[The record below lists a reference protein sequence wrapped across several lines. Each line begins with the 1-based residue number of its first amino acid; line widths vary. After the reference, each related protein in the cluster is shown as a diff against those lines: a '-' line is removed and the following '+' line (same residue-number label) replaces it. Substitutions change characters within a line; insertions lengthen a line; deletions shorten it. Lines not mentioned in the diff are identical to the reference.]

1 MFEARKGLQGE
12 PPNSFKSASYPH
24 CLVVGVWQV
33 WASAFHKKFKA
44 LTAESASSFFSY
56 PSLANHFSSLFS
68 KYLSSAHFLLSCF
81 ACILTFNPHSPM

>member
-33 WASAFHKKFKA
+33 WASAFHKKLKA
-44 LTAESASSFFSY
+44 LTAESASSFFHIPALPIISVHY
-56 PSLANHFSSLFS
+56 SANIYQVPIF
-68 KYLSSAHFLLSCF
+68 C
-81 ACILTFNPHSPM
+81 